1 MVICRV
7 VGRFI
12 GFKSMQIK
20 EFVKSHPL
28 ICLIIFVIFIWMIYP
43 FLLIFT
49 LGTKTWADLGTFGDT
64 YGALNTLFSGL
75 AFAVLIL
82 SLFLQRKELEAQ
94 RIELE
99 AQRHEIKESN
109 AIAEAQRKI
118 TEQQATL
125 IEQQLLDSKV
135 QAFYQ
140 LLFKYLDEKNRKVEN
155 LRSGNAHG
163 KIVLEAF
170 SNCILNYLKNLYLTA
185 KDFNNADDEALN
197 IDFNEIL
204 HDTHNR
210 TSDSIRKGEYNEFL
224 CFILKFI
231 ETNASLGI
239 VEHAIEMFV
248 SFQTIDE
255 MHCMA
260 YLAYDDGELTEYI
273 KKYALL
279 RKVNTFEDDELFLA
293 FIERLYGADS
303 YTPK

>member
-1 MVICRV
+1 
-7 VGRFI
+7 
-12 GFKSMQIK
+12 MQIK

-28 ICLIIFVIFIWMIYP
+28 FCLIVFVIFLWVIYP
-43 FLLIFT
+43 FLLILF
-49 LGTKTWADLGTFGDT
+49 LGTDKAWSDLGTFGDT

-125 IEQQLLDSKV
+125 IEQQISDSKV

-140 LLFKYLDEKNRKVEN
+140 LLFKYLDEKNRKIEHIQHES
-155 LRSGNAHG
+155 LLGNRG
-163 KIVLEAF
+163 LKIF
-170 SNCILNYLKNLYLTA
+170 SH
-185 KDFNNADDEALN
+185 
-197 IDFNEIL
+197 EIL
-204 HDTHNR
+204 YELKSTFLTIETFRSYEEEILDSTFSELLTTAHNR
-210 TSDSIRKGEYNEFL
+210 TNHLILEMEYVEFTN
-224 CFILKFI
+224 FILRFI
-231 ETNASLGI
+231 EMHEHLGI
-239 VEHAIEMFV
+239 LEHAIKTFI
-248 SFQTIDE
+248 SYQTIDE

-260 YLAYDDGELTEYI
+260 YLAYDDEKLTEYI

-303 YTPK
+303 YTPQ